1 MDAIS
6 EARLGEVHPKLSELM
21 HRMAE
26 MLKLEGIDIHITQAL
41 RTWVDQD
48 LLYEQGR
55 TRTGKVVTNAKGGE
69 SYHNFGL
76 AVDVCPFTATGTPLW
91 DEKLDCWRRIPEA
104 GESLGLFPGAKF
116 SKPDLPHFQLTGRF
130 PESPNDE
137 LRSIFFN
144 HGIQGVWD
152 AAEISK

>member
-6 EARLGEVHPKLSELM
+6 EARLGEVHPKLSELL

-26 MLKLEGIDIHITQAL
+26 MLKLENIDIHITQAL

-55 TRTGKVVTNAKGGE
+55 SRSGEVVTNAKGGE

-76 AVDVCPFTATGTPLW
+76 AVDVCPFSPIGEPMW
-91 DEKLDCWRRIPEA
+91 DIKLPCWRRIIEV
-104 GESLGLFPGAKF
+104 GESLGLLSGSKF
-116 SKPDLPHFQLTGRF
+116 VHIPDWPHFQLTGRF

-137 LRSIFFN
+137 VRSTFFN

-152 AAEISK
+152 ATEI